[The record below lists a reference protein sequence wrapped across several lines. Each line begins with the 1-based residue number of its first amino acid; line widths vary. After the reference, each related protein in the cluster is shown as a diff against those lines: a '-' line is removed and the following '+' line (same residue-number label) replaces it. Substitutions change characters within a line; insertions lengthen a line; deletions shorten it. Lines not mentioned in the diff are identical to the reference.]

1 MTVPY
6 TCRFL
11 WRADY
16 IEDFKWRLHFRFGV
30 AFWRVGLRRG
40 IIWRLKVTFEGHW
53 RPQSW
58 TLAAMHAHTIFQV
71 STSQLQ
77 GWLHSLQF
85 GLAET
90 RQATVLILI
99 NACWPW
105 AERPPAGQKAFSL
118 PKGKWLP
125 TFTLLIRPFVGFL
138 PSFWRC
144 EYKSATDRLLPREI
158 DSKLAS
164 SPNNFPISTHLAC
177 FLLPFPLTFPSRHY
191 DRLLEQHKNLEL
203 LHDHVDREPVA
214 TWSEMPSYVPVQA
227 NSTNTA
233 RLHYQRAVIDA
244 TLLIYSFVWRI

>member
-144 EYKSATDRLLPREI
+144 EYKKRNRSTASKIDRFQTCLLTQQVPNLHTLSLFPPPFSSHVSFPQLRPAPRTTQEFG
-158 DSKLAS
+158 A
-164 SPNNFPISTHLAC
+164 
-177 FLLPFPLTFPSRHY
+177 
-191 DRLLEQHKNLEL
+191 
-203 LHDHVDREPVA
+203 A
-214 TWSEMPSYVPVQA
+214 TWSRGQGTSGYAKWNAILCTGPSK
-227 NSTNTA
+227 
-233 RLHYQRAVIDA
+233 
-244 TLLIYSFVWRI
+244 